1 MFSLINLGNSLRAVA
16 SGLQIPVMVVLL
28 LLIALTVFMAGTL
41 IAEVLTERL
50 RFKAK
55 VPSLMEKLKD
65 RQEPAEEIIQK
76 SGLLKRQK
84 NLFLEILSHN
94 TLAAEMREAL
104 ARRLIFEEQ
113 SHYDVITRITDLIAR
128 LAPMFGLMGTLIPL
142 GPGIIALGQGDTYTL
157 SKSMLMAFDTTVAGL
172 ISAAAAFLISAVR
185 KSMYENYMVA
195 IEAIMESILE
205 VMDHD
210 ETTIR
215 QVKNRQAQNEKAG
228 GFFQPDGRHG
238 KSGRCD
244 AGAGM
249 RTAAVSD
256 YSLECRCRANGEID
270 RPERKDETD

>member
-1 MFSLINLGNSLRAVA
+1 
-16 SGLQIPVMVVLL
+16 
-28 LLIALTVFMAGTL
+28 
-41 IAEVLTERL
+41 
-50 RFKAK
+50 
-55 VPSLMEKLKD
+55 MEKLKD

-84 NLFLEILSHN
+84 KLFLEILSHN
-94 TLAAEMREAL
+94 TLTAEMREAL

-113 SHYDVITRITDLIAR
+113 SRYDGITRITDLIAR

-157 SKSMLMAFDTTVAGL
+157 SKSMLIAFDTTVAGL

-210 ETTIR
+210 ETTTG
-215 QVKNRQAQNEKAG
+215 QVKNRQTQNEKAG
-228 GFFQPDGRHG
+228 
-238 KSGRCD
+238 
-244 AGAGM
+244 
-249 RTAAVSD
+249 
-256 YSLECRCRANGEID
+256 
-270 RPERKDETD
+270 

>member
-1 MFSLINLGNSLRAVA
+1 MFSLTNLGNSLRAVA
-16 SGLQIPVMVVLL
+16 SGLQIPVMAILL
-28 LLIALTVFMAGTL
+28 ILIALTVFMAGML

-55 VPSLMEKLKD
+55 VPFLMEKLKD
-65 RQEPAEEIIQK
+65 RQEVAEEIIQK

-84 NLFLEILSHN
+84 NLFLEILSHK
-94 TLAAEMREAL
+94 TLTAEMREAL

-113 SHYDVITRITDLIAR
+113 SRYDGITRITDLIAR

-157 SKSMLMAFDTTVAGL
+157 SKSMLLAFDTTVAGL

-205 VMDHD
+205 VMDHN

-215 QVKNRQAQNEKAG
+215 QV
-228 GFFQPDGRHG
+228 
-238 KSGRCD
+238 
-244 AGAGM
+244 
-249 RTAAVSD
+249 
-256 YSLECRCRANGEID
+256 
-270 RPERKDETD
+270 

>member
-1 MFSLINLGNSLRAVA
+1 MFSLTNLGNSLRAVA
-16 SGLQIPVMVVLL
+16 SGLQIPVMAILL
-28 LLIALTVFMAGTL
+28 ILIALTVFMAGML

-55 VPSLMEKLKD
+55 VPFLMEKLKD
-65 RQEPAEEIIQK
+65 RQEVAEEIIQK

-94 TLAAEMREAL
+94 TLTAEMREAL

-113 SHYDVITRITDLIAR
+113 SRYDGITRITDLIAR

-157 SKSMLMAFDTTVAGL
+157 SKSMLLAFDTTVAGL

-205 VMDHD
+205 VMDHN

-215 QVKNRQAQNEKAG
+215 QV
-228 GFFQPDGRHG
+228 
-238 KSGRCD
+238 
-244 AGAGM
+244 
-249 RTAAVSD
+249 
-256 YSLECRCRANGEID
+256 
-270 RPERKDETD
+270 